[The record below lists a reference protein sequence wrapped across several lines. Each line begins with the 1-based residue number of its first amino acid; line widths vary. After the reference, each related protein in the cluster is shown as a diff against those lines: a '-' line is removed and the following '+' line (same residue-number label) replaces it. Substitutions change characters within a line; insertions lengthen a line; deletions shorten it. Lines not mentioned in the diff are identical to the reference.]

1 MRKAIIIMLAAAIL
15 IGGVS
20 VTAQQVEER
29 EITIQQRPIEL
40 LELDNNAEIRPDA
53 VPDVRP
59 LTDDVPVRPMND
71 VRTTNDEETPAPIVR
86 IRPESVQDARELRF
100 QETVERSAEV
110 RNSVAQLRERQTEE
124 LRERREAFQVTVQEI
139 ADQARRERVERL
151 ADNINRVN
159 ENLSSRYNGFLSALE
174 LVLDKIEIRVGLVD
188 DTTGADLSTVYSMI
202 DDGRE
207 AIADTREA
215 ILGQRAKVYLVDI
228 ESIETMQ
235 DDFRVTM
242 QEMRDDH
249 AALRAESIDP
259 LRTLVR
265 DIVTALREE
274 TARSAEENNND

>member
-1 MRKAIIIMLAAAIL
+1 MLTVAML
-15 IGGVS
+15 LGGVS

-29 EITIQQRPIEL
+29 EITIQQRPIEP
-40 LELDNNAEIRPDA
+40 LEIDNDAEIRPDA
-53 VPDVRP
+53 VPDMRP
-59 LTDDVPVRPMND
+59 LTDDVLVRPMND
-71 VRTTNDEETPAPIVR
+71 VRPTNDEETLAPVVR
-86 IRPESVQDARELRF
+86 IRPESVQDARDLRF
-100 QETVERSAEV
+100 RETAERSAEV
-110 RNSVAQLRERQTEE
+110 RDSVAQLRERQTEE
-124 LRERREAFQVTVQEI
+124 LRERREAFQSMVQEI
-139 ADQARRERVERL
+139 TDQARRERAERL

-174 LVLDKIEIRVGLVD
+174 LVLDKIEIRVGLTEDAAGV
-188 DTTGADLSTVYSMI
+188 DLSTVYSMI

-265 DIVTALREE
+265 DIMTTLRDEMVGP
-274 TARSAEENNND
+274 AEENNND